1 MILIQANDTLYT
13 YEEDR
18 FQALPSLQEA
28 TITQVDF
35 EQHGFDPTQPSEQD
49 WDFFQDFPVIE
60 LLIFTTYEEEPEI
73 TATFK
78 QLASSNLNLGYTG
91 LVTRNLALG
100 YTAEAKGLEKF
111 KLTLEAFKDLY
122 GYILLQVQD
131 DLYTIKGGQI
141 IKLEEVN
148 LSQADFKAH
157 GMTPE
162 DVRKLTQETWRD
174 FTISCDAMEFDI
186 LVFTTFDEE
195 PEVILD
201 ATELV
206 TFAAFDAILPTNVWK
221 DNSFVIEVDS
231 RTEPE
236 GYPAQS
242 VYYEI
247 YKGTPENLLFSGMT
261 PGSHIVENIEEDTVF
276 ILNTGAAGNLYFLV
290 KREDENTLVVERSF
304 PFGGAEWELGGDL
317 EVTSEKVLL
326 RPGTPKGVLLSEH
339 SQIVT
344 LGRKTISGVTVS
356 GSDDLT
362 EEVLVGEP
370 MASIGENLY
379 EAKIPKGKQ
388 LIIEVVE

>member
-1 MILIQANDTLYT
+1 MILIQANDTLYA
-13 YEEDR
+13 YEGDR

-28 TITQVDF
+28 TITQADF

-100 YTAEAKGLEKF
+100 YMAEAKGLEEF

-122 GYILLQVQD
+122 GYILLQAQD
-131 DLYTIKGGQI
+131 DFYTIKGGQI
-141 IKLEEVN
+141 IKLEEAS

-162 DVRKLTQETWRD
+162 DVRKLTQEMWRD
-174 FTISCDAMEFDI
+174 FTVSCDATEFDI

-201 ATELV
+201 LVELKARPRFEV
-206 TFAAFDAILPTNVWK
+206 VLPTNVWK
-221 DNSFVIEVDS
+221 DNNVEFHIVGV
-231 RTEPE
+231 TEPE
-236 GYPAQS
+236 GYP
-242 VYYEI
+242 VEPIYYEL
-247 YKGTPENLLFSGMT
+247 YKGDITLEKLVDQGLTPSVFVT
-261 PGSHIVENIEEDTVF
+261 KIEEDTEF
-276 ILNTGAAGNLYFLV
+276 ILGYEEYEYYTV
-290 KREDENTLVVERSF
+290 KREDEDTLIVERTF
-304 PFGGAEWELGGDL
+304 PFEGAEWTTENL
-317 EVTSEKVLL
+317 VLSNDIL
-326 RPGTPKGVLLSEH
+326 VLDTGATKGIAKTNEAK
-339 SQIVT
+339 IVT
-344 LGRKTISGVTVS
+344 LGRKTISSVTVS
-356 GSDDLT
+356 GSTDAV

-379 EAKIPKGKQ
+379 EIEIPKGKKI
-388 LIIEVVE
+388 IIEVVE

>member
-28 TITQVDF
+28 TITQADF
-35 EQHGFDPTQPSEQD
+35 E
-49 WDFFQDFPVIE
+49 
-60 LLIFTTYEEEPEI
+60 
-73 TATFK
+73 
-78 QLASSNLNLGYTG
+78 
-91 LVTRNLALG
+91 
-100 YTAEAKGLEKF
+100 
-111 KLTLEAFKDLY
+111 
-122 GYILLQVQD
+122 
-131 DLYTIKGGQI
+131 
-141 IKLEEVN
+141 
-148 LSQADFKAH
+148 AH

-162 DVRKLTQETWRD
+162 DVGKLTQETWRD

-236 GYPAQS
+236 GWPAQS

-276 ILNTGAAGNLYFLV
+276 ILNAGAAGHIYFLV

-304 PFGGAEWELGGDL
+304 PFKGAEWELGEDL
-317 EVTSEKVLL
+317 EVTSGKVLL
-326 RPGTPKGVLLSEH
+326 RPGTSNGVLLSEH

-344 LGRKTISGVTVS
+344 LGRKTISGVTVL

-379 EAKIPKGKQ
+379 EAKIPKGKR

>member
-28 TITQVDF
+28 TITQADF

-91 LVTRNLALG
+91 LVTRNLALD
-100 YTAEAKGLEKF
+100 YMAKAKGLEEF
-111 KLTLEAFKDLY
+111 KLTLEVFKDLY

-131 DLYTIKGGQI
+131 DVYTIKGGQI

-148 LSQADFKAH
+148 LSQAVFKAH
-157 GMTPE
+157 GITPE
-162 DVRKLTQETWRD
+162 DVGELTQETWRD

-186 LVFTTFDEE
+186 LVFTTFDDE

-201 ATELV
+201 AAELV
-206 TFAAFDAILPTNVWK
+206 TSAAFDAILPTNVWK
-221 DNSFVIEVDS
+221 DNSFVIEVGS
-231 RTEPE
+231 QTEPE

-276 ILNTGAAGNLYFLV
+276 ILNAGAAGHIYFLV

-304 PFGGAEWELGGDL
+304 PFGGAEWG
-317 EVTSEKVLL
+317 
-326 RPGTPKGVLLSEH
+326 LSENLKVDGDILLLKEKETSGEALSSH

-344 LGRKTISGVTVS
+344 LGRKTISSVTVS
-356 GSDDLT
+356 GSTDVV

-370 MASIGENLY
+370 MRLIGENLY